1 MDAEGTWRLRYFDV
15 WGEDWV
21 TNPIDFNSTCVDLVA
36 ELESLPN
43 DVIDEGTVMCEHK
56 VDGSADLWAKYMLD
70 FTGNP
75 GAHKTPEIVVL
86 DESGRHTLKKAG
98 ADGYEGLDIV
108 AVYDT
113 GITGEFYDFFVQ
125 KCGVTVS
132 VTDSVAE
139 HFTEVQ
145 RATVVTGD
153 VRTLK
158 ECLGDSNGV
167 STDNVGVENWDFG
180 GPTAHFGEWHETIL
194 EAVPGQ
200 YPHLVKLVNSAAAS
214 EFEGGMYTV
223 MVWHEV
229 DNTFV
234 LSAAVSTEEIY
245 EVKLIVLYSR
255 WIFLVAACVF

>member
-1 MDAEGTWRLRYFDV
+1 M
-15 WGEDWV
+15 
-21 TNPIDFNSTCVDLVA
+21 TNPIDFNSTCSELVA

-56 VDGSADLWAKYMLD
+56 HDVDNDLWEKYMLD

-75 GAHKTPEIVVL
+75 GAHKTPEIIVL
-86 DESGRHTLKKAG
+86 DESGRQTLRKTGQTA
-98 ADGYEGLDIV
+98 YNGLDTV

-113 GITGEFYDFFVQ
+113 GITGEFYDFFGQ
-125 KCGVTVS
+125 KCGVTITVA
-132 VTDSVAE
+132 DSADE
-139 HFTEVQ
+139 HYAEVQ
-145 RATVVTGD
+145 RATVASGV

-158 ECLGDSNGV
+158 ECLGDANGV

-180 GPTAHFGEWHETIL
+180 GPTGHFGEWHESIL

-200 YPHLVKLVNSAAAS
+200 YPHLVKLVKTPVES

-229 DNTFV
+229 DNQFV
-234 LSAAVSTEEIY
+234 LSAAVDTTEEY
-245 EVKLIVLYSR
+245 EVTCVY
-255 WIFLVAACVF
+255 VCACVLMRV